1 MVLTLGSGDQ
11 KSVVDNWLDYPE
23 GKLKW
28 LSEIIAGLR
37 AEDKSREE
45 HGRDHS
51 LYYGLTWK

>member
-1 MVLTLGSGDQ
+1 MLTLGSGDQ

-37 AEDKSREE
+37 AEDKAREE